1 MVGCRGAGKQRGTG
15 GLRGSPKSSI
25 GSIFFFIKEKWKL
38 IFRTDGP
45 KAQTWRENLASTDLD
60 FGLVH
65 GCVWCLETKCESSE
79 VVISLFQRGV
89 DWAFSTNSLCIAPAF
104 LRSAIHF
111 LTPIPLPQIPPVSFF
126 FQKMSCL
133 QEAASL
139 FHISQ
144 IVTSITFITAD

>member
-1 MVGCRGAGKQRGTG
+1 MLESSEGQG

-38 IFRTDGP
+38 VFRADGP

-65 GCVWCLETKCESSE
+65 GCVWCLETKCEPSE
-79 VVISLFQRGV
+79 AVISLFQRGV
-89 DWAFSTNSLCIAPAF
+89 DWAFSTNSFCIAPAF

-111 LTPIPLPQIPPVSFF
+111 PTPIPLPQIPPVSFF
-126 FQKMSCL
+126 QKMSCL
-133 QEAASL
+133 QEAFSL

>member
-1 MVGCRGAGKQRGTG
+1 MLESSEGQG

-38 IFRTDGP
+38 VFRADGP
-45 KAQTWRENLASTDLD
+45 KAQTWRENLTSTDLD

-65 GCVWCLETKCESSE
+65 GCVWCLETKCEPSE
-79 VVISLFQRGV
+79 AVISLFQRGV
-89 DWAFSTNSLCIAPAF
+89 DWAFSTNSLFIAPAF

-111 LTPIPLPQIPPVSFF
+111 PTPFAPNPSCFFF